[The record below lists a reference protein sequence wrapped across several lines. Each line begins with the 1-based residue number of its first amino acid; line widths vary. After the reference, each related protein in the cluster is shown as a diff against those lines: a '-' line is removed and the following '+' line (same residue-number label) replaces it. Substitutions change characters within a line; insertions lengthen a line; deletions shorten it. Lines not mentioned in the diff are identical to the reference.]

1 MNSSQNNKVFYFTL
15 FIFCIFISFV
25 NSLFQISIDSGL
37 ALSNIISYP
46 EPASPMKYYYFNSW
60 TIINQF
66 SELLLRIGFSV
77 DSASRIILFLSSFL
91 FSLSAFL
98 IVNKI
103 TSSKFL
109 ALTISLLMMIFQ
121 KNLGDTDYPSLVI
134 SNHTYGMMSLA
145 VSSIIFALII
155 NNYIKLSGFF
165 SALLCSVHPVIG
177 IWIMFISII
186 SLFLFNK
193 KTTRNEFILGST
205 YGFLITIIS
214 LILFIFKSIGTIDF
228 DIENLNS
235 YMKNWDGH
243 RNTLGIIHFEY
254 LLKTVFLFLK
264 VNIFY
269 FFKNKNSKKD
279 LFIVFFNTA
288 LILSTIVYLSFKMFP
303 NIFPD
308 IVTRSMPTRFLIL
321 HSFIAWPLILSSI
334 FYILYNIKI
343 TKKISLVLVSII
355 LIIYSSQH
363 YKSFLKFKDGYVYN
377 SSKVSEKSFFI
388 DLLNL
393 NTKGYFITTSKTFNS
408 THSLSLKPILLDT
421 RSFDFIP
428 YHPYLIDDVYEILK
442 DVYGVNLNSPPI
454 KNNPYIP
461 DTFIKKV
468 FEDRLKPEWL
478 MISKKYNAHHIVT
491 PSNWN
496 IKLDPVKKNSSFA
509 VYKIQ

>member
-1 MNSSQNNKVFYFTL
+1 MV
-15 FIFCIFISFV
+15 
-25 NSLFQISIDSGL
+25 SGL
-37 ALSNIISYP
+37 CQY
-46 EPASPMKYYYFNSW
+46 
-60 TIINQF
+60 Q
-66 SELLLRIGFSV
+66 
-77 DSASRIILFLSSFL
+77 LF
-91 FSLSAFL
+91 
-98 IVNKI
+98 
-103 TSSKFL
+103 
-109 ALTISLLMMIFQ
+109 
-121 KNLGDTDYPSLVI
+121 
-134 SNHTYGMMSLA
+134 HC
-145 VSSIIFALII
+145 
-155 NNYIKLSGFF
+155 FF
-165 SALLCSVHPVIG
+165 SI
-177 IWIMFISII
+177 
-186 SLFLFNK
+186 K
-193 KTTRNEFILGST
+193 KKTRNEFILGST

-254 LLKTVFLFLK
+254 LLKTVFLFLI

-393 NTKGYFITTSKTFNS
+393 NTTGYFITTSKTFNS